1 MNDDTDPV
9 FDLSGGHL
17 GLDFVNTVGGMR
29 GVKPNEHLLGYGHL
43 VAFARQTG
51 AISERLAGRLAA
63 EARRRPDEAAS
74 ALAAAKAVREALYRT
89 FSDRL
94 AGRAPRRDDLATVNA
109 ALGRALSHRCLAE
122 REGALALTTC
132 GEDTRDLEAPIWAPL
147 GAAADLLASPE
158 ALARLRV
165 CGLYADEECS
175 WLFLDKTKARTRRWC
190 SMQECGNRAKAR
202 RHYQRLKDGG
212 EAG

>member
-1 MNDDTDPV
+1 MSAGTDHD

-29 GVKPNEHLLGYGHL
+29 EVKPNEHLLGYGDL

-51 AISERLAGRLAA
+51 AIAERVAARLAA
-63 EARRRPDEAAS
+63 EARRRPDEAVR
-74 ALAAAKAVREALYRT
+74 ALEAVKAVREALYRV
-89 FSDRL
+89 FSDGL
-94 AGRAPRRDDLATVNA
+94 GGRAPRRDDLAAVNA

-122 REGALALTTC
+122 REGALVLTSC
-132 GEDTRDLEAPIWAPL
+132 GEDPRDLEAPLWAPL
-147 GAAADLLASPE
+147 TAAADLLAQPE
-158 ALARLRV
+158 ALARVRV
-165 CGLYADEECS
+165 CGLYEDEECS

-190 SMQECGNRAKAR
+190 CMNGCGNRAKAR
-202 RHYQRLKDGG
+202 RHYQRVKDGG

>member
-1 MNDDTDPV
+1 MSEGTRCA

-29 GVKPNEHLLGYGHL
+29 GVDPHEHLLGYGDL
-43 VAFARQTG
+43 VAFARQTE

-63 EARRRPDEAAS
+63 ESRRRPEDAARALEAA
-74 ALAAAKAVREALYRT
+74 KIVREALYRV

-94 AGRAPRRDDLATVNA
+94 EGRAPRRDDLAAVNA

-122 REGALALTTC
+122 RDGRLVLTSCT
-132 GEDTRDLEAPIWAPL
+132 EDARDLEAPLWAPL
-147 GAAADLLASPE
+147 SAAADLLASPE

-165 CGLYADEECS
+165 CGLYEDEECS

-190 SMQECGNRAKAR
+190 SMKECGNRAKAR
-202 RHYQRLKDGG
+202 RHYQRVKDGG
-212 EAG
+212 EG